1 MALPLVSSVSYIKSS
16 NQFHLLVISQ
26 KYFLKFS
33 LVFSRE
39 NSIKISQ
46 LNFVKRFNTQD
57 FSTRFNIQSN

>member
-39 NSIKISQ
+39 NSISALIPKIFLPGLISK
-46 LNFVKRFNTQD
+46 L
-57 FSTRFNIQSN
+57 